1 MRRGLAFGKAAASVP
16 GTDQE
21 KVALSLFAWSLP
33 GTVARNS
40 GSYAELSAP
49 TPPTM
54 PVIL

>member
-40 GSYAELSAP
+40 GSYAELGAP